1 MVIKLLPGN
10 RTPPFILIMIKFLIA
25 SLFFTTSVLADYYV
39 TGKVTGGTKEWGGF
53 KSRIVNVDAVMEDGK
68 LYEVGKQY
76 PTVTEYDKNKGRCW
90 LKVGGGVT
98 GVLQMFSGRSWHT
111 LQADGT
117 YKKIKNLEYLTF
129 PCVKK

>member
-1 MVIKLLPGN
+1 
-10 RTPPFILIMIKFLIA
+10 MIRILIA

-39 TGKVTGGTKEWGGF
+39 TGKITGGTKEWGGF

-98 GVLQMFSGRSWHT
+98 GVLQMISGRSCIH
-111 LQADGT
+111 
-117 YKKIKNLEYLTF
+117 YKQTEHIKKLRI
-129 PCVKK
+129 